1 MPIDRSCDAAYLRAL
16 KIGQRSAELVLIN
29 FLRQRDIPHAPDVP
43 LSHAGEHMRPSRS
56 GRHTIVQLIELA
68 SLSALEMAMRERG
81 QDCPSLWIGPG
92 S

>member
-1 MPIDRSCDAAYLRAL
+1 MPIDRNCDAAYLHGL

-29 FLRQRDIPHAPDVP
+29 LPRQRDIPYAPDVP

-56 GRHTIVQLIELA
+56 GRHIVVQLIELA